1 MIGIGRKITLTEKQ
15 RDVLSQIVTSRT
27 HRLDHIDRAQI
38 ILLSSTLKP
47 NVQISRE
54 LSISISTVKKWRKR
68 WLKNEGRLLLVD
80 EKEKGINYVRKILE
94 ILSDEQRSGAPCTF
108 TAEQVCQIMSLACER
123 PEDSE
128 MPISHWSLNSLKNE
142 IINRGIVETISR
154 SRLAVFLKSRGYK
167 TS

>member
-27 HRLDHIDRAQI
+27 HRLDHIERAQI

-128 MPISHWSLNSLKNE
+128 LPISHWSLNSLKNE

-154 SRLAVFLKSRGYK
+154 SRLAVFLKSGGYK